1 MPTTATR
8 TRTPLTGGRLAAVI
22 AGGLILFLS
31 ATAAIA
37 GAALQWT
44 TSKQDDAG
52 YYTTATERLAT
63 ATSAIATDDL
73 DVNGVPGSLGRVRV
87 TAQSRNRKPIFAGI
101 ARTRD
106 VDAYLA
112 STAHTTLTD
121 FDVDPFDPTY
131 RTSRGTETPARPGNQ
146 SFWAATTDGAKPLE
160 WKVRDGHWSV
170 VVMNADGSAGVDAG
184 VSAGAKLP
192 ILGDLE
198 LAAWIAAALL
208 LALGGGLLAAGL
220 RPRRQPSSPA
230 GSAWGA

>member
-1 MPTTATR
+1 MSTTATR
-8 TRTPLTGGRLAAVI
+8 TRIPLAGGHLATAI

-31 ATAAIA
+31 ATAAVS

-44 TSKQDDAG
+44 TSKQDAAG
-52 YYTTATERLAT
+52 YYTTTTERLVT
-63 ATSAIATDDL
+63 TTSAIATDDL
-73 DVNGVPGSLGRVRV
+73 DVNGVPGSLGRVRI
-87 TAQSRNRKPIFAGI
+87 TAQSRNSKPIFTGI

-106 VDAYLA
+106 VDAYLRN
-112 STAHTTLTD
+112 TAHKTLTD

-131 RTSRGTETPARPGNQ
+131 RTSRGTETPARPADQ
-146 SFWAATTDGAKPLE
+146 SFWAATSDGAKPLE
-160 WKVRDGHWSV
+160 WKVRDGNWSV

-198 LAAWIAAALL
+198 LAAWIAAALF

-220 RPRRQPSSPA
+220 RRGTMPA
-230 GSAWGA
+230 A